1 MRPGGGHRRVVGSA
15 VYPERV
21 SIDRPAVR
29 ELISVVEEGPFG
41 CRVWLG
47 ALSQDGRASVWDP
60 DEQRSVAVLRVLWED
75 LWGPIPA
82 GLMLC
87 HQCHHRW
94 CVDVGHVAVG
104 SASANAIGMAAME
117 RSAIGRGRG
126 GGRGSLS
133 RLPEHERSAVALT
146 QAQSV
151 RERHRQFGVQ
161 PPLFV

>member
-1 MRPGGGHRRVVGSA
+1 M
-15 VYPERV
+15 
-21 SIDRPAVR
+21 
-29 ELISVVEEGPFG
+29 VEEGPLG

-126 GGRGSLS
+126 GGRGSSS
-133 RLPEHERSAVALT
+133 RMPEHERSAVALT

>member
-1 MRPGGGHRRVVGSA
+1 MSSPM
-15 VYPERV
+15 
-21 SIDRPAVR
+21 VR
-29 ELISVVEEGPFG
+29 
-41 CRVWLG
+41 
-47 ALSQDGRASVWDP
+47 
-60 DEQRSVAVLRVLWED
+60 
-75 LWGPIPA
+75 
-82 GLMLC
+82 
-87 HQCHHRW
+87 
-94 CVDVGHVAVG
+94 DVGHVAVG

-146 QAQSV
+146 QAQGV